1 MVEQQILRTGHEGTA
16 SNNYRSGKLAFRR
29 NATEVIINKYNII
42 GYRTANFTLLP
53 ILMVNHFCVLDWYAN
68 ITKTCSRLYVEPS
81 R

>member
-53 ILMVNHFCVLDWYAN
+53 IDGQSFLC
-68 ITKTCSRLYVEPS
+68 CRLVCKHYENLQQIIC
-81 R
+81 

>member
-53 ILMVNHFCVLDWYAN
+53 IDGQSVL
-68 ITKTCSRLYVEPS
+68 CFRLVCKHYENLQQIIC
-81 R
+81 